1 MRRVYVESGGQYDA
15 DKMVDCIHAKM
26 EAALNL
32 ATAACYKVGL
42 MCCCK
47 IHLQ

>member
-32 ATAACYKVGL
+32 ATTTCYKVGL
-42 MCCCK
+42 MSCRK
-47 IHLQ
+47 IRLN